1 MNLCIYPCL
10 VWCSAG
16 QRPCSDPAK
25 YPCNLASQHYAS
37 PAALQVHSSAPIAGV
52 CFFETINL
60 TKSALELQGV
70 KPRSK
75 DSLLFQIKMTEVLEL
90 YSLLL
95 TIHEGQ
101 STREC
106 L

>member
-1 MNLCIYPCL
+1 MNLCISPCL

-16 QRPCSDPAK
+16 QRPHSDPAK
-25 YPCNLASQHYAS
+25 YPCNLASQRYAS
-37 PAALQVHSSAPIAGV
+37 PAALQVHSSAPIAGI
-52 CFFETINL
+52 CFFETINW
-60 TKSALELQGV
+60 TKVVLELQGV

-75 DSLLFQIKMTEVLEL
+75 DSLFFQIKTTEVLEL
-90 YSLLL
+90 CSMLL
-95 TIHEGQ
+95 TIREGQ